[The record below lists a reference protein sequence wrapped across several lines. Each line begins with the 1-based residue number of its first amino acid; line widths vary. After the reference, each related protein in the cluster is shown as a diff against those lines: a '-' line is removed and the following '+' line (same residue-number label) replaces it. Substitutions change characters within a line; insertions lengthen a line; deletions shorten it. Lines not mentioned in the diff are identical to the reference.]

1 MSPPEDR
8 AWGAYRLAGW
18 KKAWLGFCHRLP
30 AWPGMRRVALWLRK
44 PLKMALSDWADVTV
58 WGLRLRLFSK
68 GNLSEQRVLLMPQY
82 FDRAER
88 LALAGELAG
97 GGVFLDSGANIG
109 SYSLWAASLGAA
121 VRVEAFEPDA
131 ELCNRLRFNLETNRL
146 LDRVRVHNLAL
157 GSQRGAVF
165 LERGEINRG
174 QNRVVEMAVEGA
186 EEIRVETLPGFLREA
201 GIDRITALKID
212 VEGHEVA
219 VLKPMLEEVPRSAW
233 PALIVCEIEKK
244 YRSAAELAVWQLLVD
259 AGYAMEKRARINGLF
274 RLKQ

>member
-18 KKAWLGFCHRLP
+18 RKAWLAFCHRLP
-30 AWPGMRRVALWLRK
+30 VWAGMRRVALWLRK

-58 WGLRLRLFSK
+58 WGLRLRLFPK

-97 GGVFLDSGANIG
+97 GGVFLDIGANIG

-157 GSQRGAVF
+157 GSQRGAMF

-174 QNRVVEMAVEGA
+174 QNRVVETAVEGA
-186 EEIRVETLPGFLREA
+186 EEIRVETLTEFLREA

-219 VLKPMLEEVPRSAW
+219 VLKPLLEEVPRSAW